1 MGQGRSRAQVSE
13 GYLETDRRLKSNP
26 QVGSSCRRN
35 TSMSGTLCDRW
46 VGLAVAMIAVLL
58 PAGILAAATVGP
70 PVRDPDRRVSA
81 AALAQESLAEN
92 DAIGPA
98 IVTTTVAPMP
108 PAQSTAIGP
117 PTAPT
122 TTAKLKPAVTPTT
135 TTTPLAGVP
144 RPALAPV
151 PNPNP
156 PTSSWTNTTGDVTAR
171 MRMEPA
177 TPLPGQPVH
186 FYVEVMA
193 PSACCAVNLSYGDGT
208 MAPIPPAGCEFPR
221 ARTFTFTHTFAAA
234 GSYELLLVNS
244 TFPCDPKMVDG
255 RFIESPIYGSSIQ
268 TCIGVG
274 LAAPSRPACEPFVH
288 FGPGTAVSDR

>member
-1 MGQGRSRAQVSE
+1 MSGR
-13 GYLETDRRLKSNP
+13 
-26 QVGSSCRRN
+26 RRN
-35 TSMSGTLCDRW
+35 GW
-46 VGLAVAMIAVLL
+46 VGVVLAMIAVLL
-58 PAGILAAATVGP
+58 PTGVLAAATVEP
-70 PVRDPDRRVSA
+70 PVPDPDRRVGA
-81 AALAQESLAEN
+81 ATLAQESLAED

-98 IVTTTVAPMP
+98 SVTTTVAPLP
-108 PAQSTAIGP
+108 P
-117 PTAPT
+117 APT
-122 TTAKLKPAVTPTT
+122 TTVGVPSAPTTTKLKPTIAPPTT
-135 TTTPLAGVP
+135 TTLLSGVLP
-144 RPALAPV
+144 PGVAPV

-177 TPLPGQPVH
+177 TPLPGRPVH

-208 MAPIPPAGCEFPR
+208 MAPIPPAGCDFPR
-221 ARTFTFTHTFAAA
+221 ARTLTFTHTFAAP

-244 TFPCDPKMVDG
+244 TFPCDGKVVDG
-255 RFIESPIYGSSIQ
+255 RLIQPPIYGSSIQ

-274 LAAPSRPACEPFVH
+274 LAAPSRPACEPFLH

>member
-1 MGQGRSRAQVSE
+1 MDSD
-13 GYLETDRRLKSNP
+13 LEADRRLNRKPLKSRAP
-26 QVGSSCRRN
+26 PAEHER
-35 TSMSGTLCDRW
+35 MSGTRRNGW
-46 VGLAVAMIAVLL
+46 VGAVLAMIAVLL
-58 PAGILAAATVGP
+58 PAGVLAATTVET
-70 PVRDPDRRVSA
+70 PVPDPARRVGA
-81 AALAQESLAEN
+81 AALAQESLAED
-92 DAIGPA
+92 DAVGPA
-98 IVTTTVAPMP
+98 FVTTTAAPLP
-108 PAQSTAIGP
+108 PAPTSTVGAP
-117 PTAPT
+117 SAPT
-122 TTAKLKPAVTPTT
+122 TTKPRPAVTPTT
-135 TTTPLAGVP
+135 TTTLLSGVP
-144 RPALAPV
+144 APGLAPV

-177 TPLPGQPVH
+177 TPVPGRPVH

-221 ARTFTFTHTFAAA
+221 ARTFTFTHTFAAP

-244 TFPCDPKMVDG
+244 TQPCDPKVVDG
-255 RFIESPIYGSSIQ
+255 RFIEAPIYGSSIQ

-274 LAAPSRPACEPFVH
+274 LASPSRPACEPFLH